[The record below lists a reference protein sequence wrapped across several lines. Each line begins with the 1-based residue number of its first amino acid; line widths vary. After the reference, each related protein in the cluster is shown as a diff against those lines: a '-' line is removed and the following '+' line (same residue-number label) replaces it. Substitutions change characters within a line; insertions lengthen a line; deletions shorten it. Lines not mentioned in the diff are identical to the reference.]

1 MATPKQKTYGTG
13 RICEGADCAT
23 LLSRYNKDE
32 LCSTCHRKI
41 RLEDLPTR
49 IGAYL

>member
-1 MATPKQKTYGTG
+1 MATPKIKTYGDG
-13 RICEGADCAT
+13 RICEGADCIT
-23 LLSRYNKDE
+23 LLSRSNPDE
-32 LCSTCHRKI
+32 LCATCHRKV